1 MKWMN
6 IIIKYRLWIGFALL
20 ALAIFVN
27 IQTSFWPSFIIYF
40 IAIILIVGHFLGPMR
55 LIQTAMEE
63 GDMEEAK
70 RIVESIQFLVCS
82 SNLYA
87 RFIIPSKAT
96 SPW

>member
-1 MKWMN
+1 
-6 IIIKYRLWIGFALL
+6 
-20 ALAIFVN
+20 
-27 IQTSFWPSFIIYF
+27 
-40 IAIILIVGHFLGPMR
+40 
-55 LIQTAMEE
+55 MEE